1 MQLLHLERDE
11 GIHIIIVIT
20 VLLLQCHV
28 QCGHVQ
34 IVNYSSTSCCYF
46 RKLQMTLF
54 INFLMLIIVCITIVF
69 FSRKS
74 QSATTSSLTFAKL
87 TAILEVVHGNCV
99 ITDPVGIVPTLFQV
113 LFVCLNIDGNST
125 DSSLATT
132 IEFIQQIV
140 ADVLFDLYK
149 SVSSEGKRTIECKVK
164 ATSVLLHF

>member
-54 INFLMLIIVCITIVF
+54 NIFINFLMLIIVCIIIIF
-69 FSRKS
+69 FSGSLS
-74 QSATTSSLTFAKL
+74 QL
-87 TAILEVVHGNCV
+87 I
-99 ITDPVGIVPTLFQV
+99 P
-113 LFVCLNIDGNST
+113 
-125 DSSLATT
+125 
-132 IEFIQQIV
+132 
-140 ADVLFDLYK
+140 
-149 SVSSEGKRTIECKVK
+149 
-164 ATSVLLHF
+164 VLLHLLNSQLYWRLYMGIV